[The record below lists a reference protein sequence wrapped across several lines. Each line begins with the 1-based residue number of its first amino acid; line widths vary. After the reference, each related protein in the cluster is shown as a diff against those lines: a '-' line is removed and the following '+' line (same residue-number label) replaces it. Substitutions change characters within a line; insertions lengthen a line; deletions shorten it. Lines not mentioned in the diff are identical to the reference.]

1 MYFKNLRLLSVYKQM
16 YHIRLYEH
24 VLGNFED
31 KYFETLNVVAGHQ
44 ILTVVL
50 V

>member
-16 YHIRLYEH
+16 YHVGVYEY

-31 KYFETLNVVAGHQ
+31 NAL
-44 ILTVVL
+44 
-50 V
+50 